1 MRVGRRRGPTRT
13 QAWRYR
19 PFAAAILFVVTGAA
33 FFGASVPL
41 RAHDGVI
48 PDDPIARLRDYVQ
61 SLAIGSTI
69 MIRILLS
76 VVTISLLT
84 ISIAQAAGDP
94 AAGKAKAAA
103 CAACHGTNGQGVPP
117 NPALVGRSEDDMLQ
131 AMKDYKSGKRAN
143 AVMKGMTA
151 GLSDQD
157 MANLAAYYASMKK

>member
-94 AAGKAKAAA
+94 AAGKAKAVRGDS
-103 CAACHGTNGQGVPP
+103 HRGE
-117 NPALVGRSEDDMLQ
+117 R
-131 AMKDYKSGKRAN
+131 KSSN
-143 AVMKGMTA
+143 
-151 GLSDQD
+151 
-157 MANLAAYYASMKK
+157 